1 MTDPTTLLQRLT
13 RGPLARSLPPGCEL
27 WLDGGHNESAGAA
40 LADFLGTQRQKDGAQ
55 ARPLHLI
62 FGMLNTKDPVAFLK
76 PLAPLTRD
84 LQAVQIAGHASLA
97 AEEAASAAKAT
108 GIAAE
113 TAASVD
119 AALAR
124 ILAQSREPARI
135 LICGS
140 LYLAGVVLAENG

>member
-1 MTDPTTLLQRLT
+1 
-13 RGPLARSLPPGCEL
+13 
-27 WLDGGHNESAGAA
+27 
-40 LADFLGTQRQKDGAQ
+40 
-55 ARPLHLI
+55 
-62 FGMLNTKDPVAFLK
+62 MLNTKDPVAFLK

-113 TAASVD
+113 TAATVD